1 MLENRRAACD
11 NRGVGRGKA
20 RRGEIPSARAC
31 RAESFSVRARR
42 GVRAAGRVRRG
53 AGRSKGRQKIWG
65 GPAARRGGKA
75 LKDYQEV
82 ILFLYPR
89 LERAAEDIAQIVEA
103 GALASVS
110 GKESAER
117 CAGRLL
123 GYLQTRECFLAV
135 RDAVDGMRAQLS
147 EEERFLLEYKYF
159 RRKGVLQG
167 EFRSM
172 DLDCSLRTYYRK
184 QDRLARRM
192 NALFLRA
199 GLTETW
205 FAETLGGLPF
215 FASALRCLRAR
226 RGALVDKRARREL
239 TLRRK

>member
-11 NRGVGRGKA
+11 NGGVGRGEGAPREKSFGKSLP
-20 RRGEIPSARAC
+20 RRKFFRAGAPRSAGGRA
-31 RAESFSVRARR
+31 
-42 GVRAAGRVRRG
+42 GPPG

-167 EFRSM
+167 EFRGM
-172 DLDCSLRTYYRK
+172 DLHCSLRTYYRK

>member
-1 MLENRRAACD
+1 M
-11 NRGVGRGKA
+11 
-20 RRGEIPSARAC
+20 
-31 RAESFSVRARR
+31 
-42 GVRAAGRVRRG
+42 
-53 AGRSKGRQKIWG
+53 
-65 GPAARRGGKA
+65 
-75 LKDYQEV
+75 KDYQEV